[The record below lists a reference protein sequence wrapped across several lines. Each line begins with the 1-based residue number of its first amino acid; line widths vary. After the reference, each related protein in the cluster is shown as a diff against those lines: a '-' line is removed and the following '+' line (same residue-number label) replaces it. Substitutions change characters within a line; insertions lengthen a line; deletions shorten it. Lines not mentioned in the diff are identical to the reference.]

1 MEFRELPLGRV
12 VLAIK
17 EEALKKRQSLSLS
30 KQRSQRNMLKE
41 NTQKRQENMYASLLK
56 LIKRN
61 DIKESQS

>member
-12 VLAIK
+12 VFAIK

>member
-1 MEFRELPLGRV
+1 MEFLERPLGRV
-12 VLAIK
+12 VFAIK

-56 LIKRN
+56 LI
-61 DIKESQS
+61 

>member
-12 VLAIK
+12 VFAIK

-56 LIKRN
+56 LI
-61 DIKESQS
+61 